1 MPPASN
7 PGLGLPSTW
16 EPRPCSGP
24 TLHMEILSPDSVTQ
38 GEKHRLG
45 SFSVDFLARDSEG
58 PGSRGRAVINGLIN
72 GGQAAPQGSRHR
84 VQRVSV
90 LSPLLSPPHLTP
102 TSSTGRRL
110 GACAPESAPGAGSG
124 QGVTWVTPPRAA
136 GEPGCSSVRRGPGV
150 TGGTTGAGTRG
161 AQAAVRCSVLVVL
174 LLLELGHQAEFT
186 AAAALGKI
194 QHHVLWGRG
203 EMEPVKPPFAQALP
217 PPQTG
222 VGPQKGLSS
231 SFSLSFSLGPITHF

>member
-24 TLHMEILSPDSVTQ
+24 TLHMEILSPDSVPRRET
-38 GEKHRLG
+38 
-45 SFSVDFLARDSEG
+45 SFRVIFCYFLARDSEG
-58 PGSRGRAVINGLIN
+58 LGSRGRAVINALIN

-102 TSSTGRRL
+102 TSSAGRRL

-136 GEPGCSSVRRGPGV
+136 GEPGCSSARRGPGV
-150 TGGTTGAGTRG
+150 TGGRAGGWYPGRPG
-161 AQAAVRCSVLVVL
+161 CSAL
-174 LLLELGHQAEFT
+174 LCSCC
-186 AAAALGKI
+186 
-194 QHHVLWGRG
+194 
-203 EMEPVKPPFAQALP
+203 
-217 PPQTG
+217 
-222 VGPQKGLSS
+222 SS
-231 SFSLSFSLGPITHF
+231 PS